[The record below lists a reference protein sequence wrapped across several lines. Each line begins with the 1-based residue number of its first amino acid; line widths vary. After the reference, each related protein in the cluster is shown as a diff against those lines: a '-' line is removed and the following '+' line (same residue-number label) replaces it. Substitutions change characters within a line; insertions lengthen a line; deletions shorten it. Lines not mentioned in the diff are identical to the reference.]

1 MAYKNKIKI
10 QRLKDIKGQAGSYE
24 QWIGK
29 HFHQTPKGKL
39 GDRFEFLSEPLV
51 ANPDQLTEEA
61 GLYADSQMTQAQ
73 ELMSEAVEHL
83 QGLQRDC
90 YMLTMRQGMS
100 FTEAGKLLRLSK
112 SDVQGYR
119 TRAVKFV
126 TEYIRRAIKNGR
138 LDAD

>member
-1 MAYKNKIKI
+1 MKRKRFIETQKL
-10 QRLKDIKGQAGSYE
+10 QTIKGKLDAYDA
-24 QWIGK
+24 WIARR
-29 HFHQTPKGKL
+29 FHPTPKGKL

-51 ANPDQLTEEA
+51 ANPDQLTEA
-61 GLYADSQMTQAQ
+61 SGLYSNSQMTQAQ

-90 YMLTMRQGMS
+90 YMLTMRQGLS

-126 TEYIRRAIKNGR
+126 TEYVKRAIKNGR